1 MSFFFL
7 LKSKLFLDYQLS
19 QIFQLKLFLVN
30 VNTVDFWL
38 KFTVF

>member
-1 MSFFFL
+1 MSFFW

-19 QIFQLKLFLVN
+19 QNFQLKLFLVN